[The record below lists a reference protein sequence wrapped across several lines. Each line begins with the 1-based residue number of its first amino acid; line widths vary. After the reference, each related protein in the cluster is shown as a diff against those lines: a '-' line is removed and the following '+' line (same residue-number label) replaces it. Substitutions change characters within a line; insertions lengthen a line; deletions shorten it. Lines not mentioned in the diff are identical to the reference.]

1 AILRQRSTIG
11 CCAAPTTASS
21 SAATGAAACAAWC
34 SAASPSRRCAT
45 RPARSSWSTA
55 ARCRSSS
62 MSWQSDHADRE
73 LSHREAIAKIPKG
86 QHVFIASGA
95 AEPVGLVHELVAQA
109 DRFADNVLVHL
120 LTL

>member
-1 AILRQRSTIG
+1 
-11 CCAAPTTASS
+11 
-21 SAATGAAACAAWC
+21 
-34 SAASPSRRCAT
+34 
-45 RPARSSWSTA
+45 
-55 ARCRSSS
+55 
-62 MSWQSDHADRE
+62 ADRE

-120 LTL
+120 LTLGPAPYVEPRYRDHFRHNAFFIGHNVREAVAEGRADYTPVFLSQIPSLIRARRMPVDVA